1 MGAQNNIHVQN
12 SRSFCDLHGISLFFP
27 NPSAALTRSR
37 LHGRLALFSKTV
49 CLCVCLIFGASY
61 VQRARKRDVVDDQER
76 RPMRAPGSTALSLSR
91 SGTGAAGAASAAGS
105 QSANVRPM
113 VAMNDPSMESPL
125 LLSSLSSSSQPA
137 AALTSGTGAPFFA
150 LDGPSARLLAPA
162 LRAPPYT
169 LCLDDLLGSL
179 PHDSPRV
186 RQQWARRLRF
196 VATLAIAIFVGFLS
210 LEITQRAI
218 SPEGAAA
225 ANLSVWVVVLSNVIY
240 TLFLALLYATTAA
253 VVATHA
259 VSCFHL
265 ALALDGASLFLFA
278 RVSLF

>member
-1 MGAQNNIHVQN
+1 MLCKVSHYC
-12 SRSFCDLHGISLFFP
+12 SDS
-27 NPSAALTRSR
+27 LTRRR

-76 RPMRAPGSTALSLSR
+76 RPMRAPGSAALSLSR
-91 SGTGAAGAASAAGS
+91 SGTGAASAAGS

-113 VAMNDPSMESPL
+113 VAMSDPSMESPL
-125 LLSSLSSSSQPA
+125 LLSSSSSSSSSLPA
-137 AALTSGTGAPFFA
+137 AAPGAGAPFFA

-210 LEITQRAI
+210 L
-218 SPEGAAA
+218 
-225 ANLSVWVVVLSNVIY
+225 
-240 TLFLALLYATTAA
+240 
-253 VVATHA
+253 
-259 VSCFHL
+259 
-265 ALALDGASLFLFA
+265 
-278 RVSLF
+278 